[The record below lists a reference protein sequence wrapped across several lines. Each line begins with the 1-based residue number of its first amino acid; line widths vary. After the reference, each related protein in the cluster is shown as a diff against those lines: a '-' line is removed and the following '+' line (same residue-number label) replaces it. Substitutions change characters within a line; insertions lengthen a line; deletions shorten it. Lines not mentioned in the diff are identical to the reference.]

1 MTEIEKA
8 RAQAFVDAV
17 DVVKKYF
24 QKELDKVTEIIDD
37 EAAYLV
43 QCSKIIRYSKD
54 ICTALKRKE
63 KEVKQ

>member
-1 MTEIEKA
+1 MTEIEKV

-24 QKELDKVTEIIDD
+24 QKELDKVMACVDD
-37 EAAYLV
+37 EVTYMV

-54 ICTALKRKE
+54 ICNALNLKA